1 MSRLEDIGVHVQPV
15 GAGAQEWGN
24 ALPILHEIRHG
35 LGRLA
40 ETGEP
45 TLIDLRAVPFG
56 PGDEERLLSLLG
68 HGEVEATLEAL
79 GTTRIWESAVP
90 AVWLVDHY
98 NGEGE
103 RIALH
108 IEIDRIPGI
117 LCTQTQDIE
126 GAAALLDARLRADG
140 EAAEH

>member
-68 HGEVEATLEAL
+68 RGEVEATLEAL

-90 AVWLVDHY
+90 AVWLIDHY

-108 IEIDRIPGI
+108 IHIDRIPDI
-117 LCTQTQDIE
+117 LCTQTQDIAE
-126 GAAALLDARLRADG
+126 AAGLLDARLRAADEPG
-140 EAAEH
+140 GD

>member
-1 MSRLEDIGVHVQPV
+1 MSRLEDIGVRIEPV
-15 GAGAQEWGN
+15 GAGAEEWGN

-45 TLIDLRAVPFG
+45 TVIDLRSVPFG
-56 PGDEERLLSLLG
+56 PGDEERLLGLLG
-68 HGEVEATLEAL
+68 HGEVEATLKAL

-90 AVWLVDHY
+90 AVWLIDHY

-108 IEIDRIPGI
+108 IQIDRIPDI
-117 LCTQTQDIE
+117 LCTQSEDIQE
-126 GAAALLDARLRADG
+126 AAGLLDARLRA
-140 EAAEH
+140 AAEP